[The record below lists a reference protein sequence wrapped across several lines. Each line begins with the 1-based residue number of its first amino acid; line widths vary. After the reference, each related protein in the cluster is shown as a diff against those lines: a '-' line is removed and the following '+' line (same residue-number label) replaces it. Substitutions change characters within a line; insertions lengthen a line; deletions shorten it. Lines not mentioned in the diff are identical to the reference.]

1 MPTFRFEF
9 KNIPYKA
16 AMVISIGIF
25 VVCLGIALSFVMYG
39 GIKLDK
45 KPEDKP
51 KVGVEEKIDE
61 MGSGSDTMLIEVDG
75 IKLEQKPAPGT
86 KLTIEKDGE
95 KTSITKGGPPPEEP

>member
-51 KVGVEEKIDE
+51 KVGVEEKIDVE
-61 MGSGSDTMLIEVDG
+61 R
-75 IKLEQKPAPGT
+75 
-86 KLTIEKDGE
+86 DGE
-95 KTSITKGGPPPEEP
+95 KTSITKGGPPPEEL